1 MEAKEYKSDYNRRSL
16 INNYEKA
23 CATPEFRNL
32 VSNLDVDEKIAMKYT
47 TALETTVAELKNCQD
62 CPGLVYCQNRLEGH
76 MLIPKKNNQQII
88 FSYVPCH

>member
-32 VSNLDVDEKIAMKYT
+32 VSNLDVDDKIAMKYT
-47 TALETTVAELKNCQD
+47 TALETTVE
-62 CPGLVYCQNRLEGH
+62 
-76 MLIPKKNNQQII
+76 
-88 FSYVPCH
+88 